1 MEPLGA
7 DHFLRSS
14 KVTAL
19 QLGLL
24 YQFLNSPCSV
34 GWVTAFYRHFSLKR
48 GESHGTILTAQHTI
62 LANLQKK
69 LRVSGGVDAILSKR
83 CIDKCSRLL
92 LESTQDSLRR
102 EQFRSGPAAE
112 STLEK
117 KLRLSECYSS
127 LCEWEAA
134 QEIASEAVE
143 TAQTS
148 LGRLHSLTL
157 QLERGKLYTQARC
170 LEISSTLESFD
181 VIPTFLR
188 LVEDHVEVFGI
199 EHIETFGCRHDL
211 ALIHLMR
218 DEFDEARKIL
228 EPLHQRTTEKLG
240 RTSRVTHP
248 IANNLAA
255 CANMQ
260 GDYDYAESI
269 LYTIPGLAEAAAE
282 PLEIDITTL
291 SAYTLNALSILAAI
305 LGARD
310 EDRRSEIL
318 HQRVIDGLT
327 VQAGP
332 KAWRLYESAINKG
345 QALRDQFKYGEAR
358 KHYLEWLKKSDHNYG
373 SNSQCSR
380 EMRNRLLEIDGQEK
394 K

>member
-1 MEPLGA
+1 L
-7 DHFLRSS
+7 
-14 KVTAL
+14 TAL

-34 GWVTAFYRHFSLKR
+34 SWITAFHRHFSLKR
-48 GESHGTILTAQHTI
+48 GESHGTTLTSQQTI

-69 LRVSGGVDAILSKR
+69 LRISGGIDAALSKR
-83 CIDKCSRLL
+83 CIDKCGRLL

-102 EQFRSGPAAE
+102 EQFHSGPTAE

-117 KLRLSECYSS
+117 KLRLAECYSS
-127 LCEWEAA
+127 LFELEAA
-134 QEIASEAVE
+134 QEIASEAFE

-148 LGRLHSLTL
+148 LGRLHPLML

-170 LEISSTLESFD
+170 LERSSTLKSFD
-181 VIPTFLR
+181 PIPNFLK

-199 EHIETFGCRHDL
+199 DHIETFGCRHDL
-211 ALIHLMR
+211 ALMHLMR
-218 DEFDEARKIL
+218 EEYDEARKIL

-240 RTSRVTHP
+240 RTSRVTHS

-260 GDYDYAESI
+260 GDYGCAESV
-269 LYTIPGLAEAAAE
+269 LYTIPGLSEAAAE
-282 PLEIDITTL
+282 PLDIDITTV
-291 SAYTLNALSILAAI
+291 SAYTLHALSILAAV

-332 KAWRLYESAINKG
+332 KARRVFESAINKG
-345 QALRDQFKYGEAR
+345 QALRDQFKYSEAR

-373 SNSQCSR
+373 LDSRYSR
-380 EMRNRLLEIDGQEK
+380 EMRKRLLDIDAQEK

>member
-1 MEPLGA
+1 
-7 DHFLRSS
+7 
-14 KVTAL
+14 
-19 QLGLL
+19 
-24 YQFLNSPCSV
+24 
-34 GWVTAFYRHFSLKR
+34 
-48 GESHGTILTAQHTI
+48 
-62 LANLQKK
+62 
-69 LRVSGGVDAILSKR
+69 
-83 CIDKCSRLL
+83 
-92 LESTQDSLRR
+92 
-102 EQFRSGPAAE
+102 
-112 STLEK
+112 
-117 KLRLSECYSS
+117 
-127 LCEWEAA
+127 
-134 QEIASEAVE
+134 
-143 TAQTS
+143 
-148 LGRLHSLTL
+148 
-157 QLERGKLYTQARC
+157 
-170 LEISSTLESFD
+170 
-181 VIPTFLR
+181 
-188 LVEDHVEVFGI
+188 
-199 EHIETFGCRHDL
+199 
-211 ALIHLMR
+211 
-218 DEFDEARKIL
+218 
-228 EPLHQRTTEKLG
+228 
-240 RTSRVTHP
+240 
-248 IANNLAA
+248 
-255 CANMQ
+255 MQ